1 MDICHFPLYQ
11 QWEDPKVIKLRYN
24 AAVRTISILTYAISA
39 NSLIVSRILPNFTMK
54 LSINAMLAIYG
65 LVTTNLLNVSNI
77 YNLIF

>member
-1 MDICHFPLYQ
+1 MFSTL
-11 QWEDPKVIKLRYN
+11 IKKYIRVLHLRLNISTTVLHHYLRPYN
-24 AAVRTISILTYAISA
+24 FRFEVFLTG
-39 NSLIVSRILPNFTMK
+39 LRDQK